1 MTEKFYKKLVKV
13 WRENRICDDLIKIQE
28 DFYKRNSE
36 LINKLRKPEENIL
49 ESDMR
54 AKIILRMRFL
64 LQDTMLLRLTKI
76 LENIKEIKELDPS
89 SITPEEVSFLTII
102 RNGELFGNN
111 NLDAPL
117 GNEHPLSVKRNQF
130 KLVRM
135 LDDLPAIVGMDLV
148 TYGPFKKEDIVL
160 IPYDNAKILVT
171 KELAMEIH
179 SPLDM

>member
-1 MTEKFYKKLVKV
+1 
-13 WRENRICDDLIKIQE
+13 
-28 DFYKRNSE
+28 
-36 LINKLRKPEENIL
+36 
-49 ESDMR
+49 
-54 AKIILRMRFL
+54 
-64 LQDTMLLRLTKI
+64 MLLRLTKI

-89 SITPEEVSFLTII
+89 SLTPEEVLFLTNIQ
-102 RNGELFGNN
+102 NGELFGSNS
-111 NLDAPL
+111 LDTPQ
-117 GNEHPLSVKRNQF
+117 GKEHSLSVKINQF
-130 KLVRM
+130 TLVRM